1 MKPRDIIDF
10 WMAQPQKKLFSVDPE
25 FDAELRDRFGA
36 AHADAVAGKLDGW
49 LETLDGR
56 LALVLLL
63 DQMSRNLGRG
73 TPAMF
78 AHDDKALAI
87 ASRAIAEGDRTS
99 LPPAEYRWH
108 VMPFM
113 HSEKLADQDRCVE
126 LCREAGLE
134 DTLPHAIEHRDIIA
148 RFGRFPHRN
157 RILGRETTAN
167 EQQFLDEGGF
177 SG

>member
-1 MKPRDIIDF
+1 MKPRDLIDY
-10 WMAQPQKKLFSVDPE
+10 WMGQPEKRLFSVEPA
-25 FDAELRDRFGA
+25 FDAELAGRFGA
-36 AHADAVAGKLDGW
+36 LHADAVAGRLDSWQGSV
-49 LETLDGR
+49 DGR
-56 LALVLLL
+56 LGLVLLL
-63 DQMSRNLGRG
+63 DQLSRNLARG

-78 AHDDKALAI
+78 AHDDEALQIAAMAI
-87 ASRAIAEGDRTS
+87 AAGDRAA

-113 HSEKLADQDRCVE
+113 HSEKLADQERCVE
-126 LCREAGLE
+126 LCREAGLD

-157 RILGRETTAN
+157 RLLGREMTRQ
-167 EQQFLDEGGF
+167 EQEFLDKGGF